1 MWRRADR
8 TERAHAVWHTGIEP
22 DVIDPDIDLHDP
34 YQRAETERH
43 SWDLLAA
50 IALGG
55 VAGSEAR
62 YGLGVLVPHARSAFP
77 WSSVLINAGGSLLIG
92 VLMVLVVEVM
102 SPHRLVRPFLGVGV
116 LGGFT
121 TYSTFAADAQRL
133 VRDHRP
139 LVALGYV
146 LSTLALCFVAVLVGT
161 LLTRLAAERVR

>member
-1 MWRRADR
+1 MWRRADP
-8 TERAHAVWHTGIEP
+8 TQRAHAVWHAGLQP
-22 DVIDPDIDLHDP
+22 DVIDPDVDLHDP
-34 YQRAETERH
+34 LQRAETQPH

-62 YGLGVLVPHARSAFP
+62 YGLGVLVPHGRSAFP
-77 WSSVLINAGGSLLIG
+77 WSTVLINAAGSLLIG
-92 VLMVLVVEVM
+92 VLMVLVMEVM

-121 TYSTFAADAQRL
+121 TYSAFAADAQRL

-139 LVALGYV
+139 LLALGYV
-146 LSTLALCFVAVLVGT
+146 VATLALCFAAVLAGT